1 MNIDPEDLQQL
12 FKATYAE
19 WKRDADTAP
28 LTVILPDEVVKRLN
42 TLGVPSWKWLK
53 EGLERI
59 YSDYRLEETLGE
71 DMASLLKDEDA
82 FEWPLDDPLYCF
94 VLGVMRD
101 YSKRALGKLL
111 EEDDGD
117 DDEADWWKSPS

>member
-1 MNIDPEDLQQL
+1 
-12 FKATYAE
+12 
-19 WKRDADTAP
+19 

-42 TLGVPSWKWLK
+42 ALGIPSWKWLK
-53 EGLERI
+53 EGLDRI
-59 YSDYRLEETLGE
+59 SSDYRLEETLGE
-71 DMASLLKDEDA
+71 DVIRLVKDEDA

-101 YSKRALGKLL
+101 YAKRALGKLV

-117 DDEADWWKSPS
+117 DDEADWWKS